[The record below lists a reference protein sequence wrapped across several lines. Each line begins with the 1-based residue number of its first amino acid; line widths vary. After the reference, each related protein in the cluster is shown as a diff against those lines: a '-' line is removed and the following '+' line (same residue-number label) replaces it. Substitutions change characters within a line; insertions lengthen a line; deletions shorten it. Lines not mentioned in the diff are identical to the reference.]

1 MSNFWLAVFPL
12 ILLNIEALVR
22 LRQIRRYGVAEKT
35 SVMEYLV
42 MAVALISVLTI
53 VSNYLSGAFW
63 LIILIV
69 VLLVS
74 KYIYSSLYGFSKLT
88 VYQSSKHEVEEVIDS
103 QLRRYEERLQK
114 KENEN
119 KSEIQYIIEDT
130 KEKLKLTWDKS
141 PLNSDYADNVV
152 LQVDSKF
159 PSELA
164 EEWPEIKDKLV
175 SLNAEK
181 NIKRRLL
188 WESIFAFFG
197 ILVVAAIIAW
207 NVFIF
212 N

>member
-1 MSNFWLAVFPL
+1 MSNFWLTVFPL

-22 LRQIRRYGVAEKT
+22 LRQIRRYGLAEKT
-35 SVMEYLV
+35 SAMQYLV

-53 VSNYLSGAFW
+53 VSNYVSGAFW
-63 LIILIV
+63 LIIVIV

-74 KYIYSSLYGFSKLT
+74 KLIYSSLYGFSKLT

-114 KENEN
+114 KENED

-141 PLNSDYADNVV
+141 PLNSDYADNVA

-175 SLNAEK
+175 RLNAQK

-188 WESIFAFFG
+188 WESIFAFSG

-207 NVFIF
+207 NVLIF
-212 N
+212 